1 MLARARDDYGSW
13 LMNRVWRLRHRCFFA
28 GFCTRTWLSASMVD
42 MMHADDRAT
51 VHRCLK
57 CARA

>member
-1 MLARARDDYGSW
+1 
-13 LMNRVWRLRHRCFFA
+13 LMNSVCRLRHRCFFA
-28 GFCTRTWLSASMVD
+28 GFCTHTWISASMVD
-42 MMHADDRAT
+42 MMHDDDRAT